1 MIRRII
7 GLCIDNPL
15 MVLVALILSLAGG
28 VWAVKNT
35 PLDAI
40 PDLSANQVI
49 VMTEWPGR
57 GPQVIEDQVTY
68 PLSTN
73 LQGIA
78 HVEAVRASSTFGYSM
93 VQVIFD
99 DNIDNYW
106 ARSRVLEKLNAAQSF
121 LPDGVSPTL
130 GPDGTG
136 VGHVFWYVLQ
146 PSKDNPLDLAELR
159 ELQDYYV
166 RYQLQ
171 SVRGVSEVASVG
183 GFVKEYQIDL
193 VPSKLEAYGVSTRDV
208 VEAVQ
213 ASNAD
218 TGGKIL
224 EQSDIEYFVRGQGY
238 VQSLEDIENIV
249 IRNDERGNPIT
260 IDQLGVVQYGTEL
273 RRGILDENGDGE
285 VVGGVVVMRNGA
297 NAREVIDRVKDRIE
311 DIRHGLPEG
320 VEITSAYDRSEL
332 IDASV
337 QTLTRSLTE
346 EAIVVSLIIL
356 LFLFHARSSL
366 IVLLTLP
373 SAVLIAF
380 IFMKML
386 GISSNIMS
394 LGGIAIAVGVIV
406 DAAIVMV
413 ENAYQKLANRG
424 TDEAIKNLGPISPEE
439 RIQIIKDACKQVG
452 PALFFSMLIIITSFA
467 PVFLL
472 TGQEGK
478 LFTPLAWTKT
488 LTMVS
493 ASILAIT
500 LVPVL
505 MVLLLRGKLRTEDK
519 NPISRWSIGVYTPI
533 LRRALLHPKSVLIG
547 VGLLLVATIP
557 LLTGLSLPIK
567 GQKTALIEPLGSEFM
582 PDLDEGDLL
591 YMPVTL
597 PNISMSEA
605 KRLMQVTD
613 KIIAEHPEVEYVL
626 GKVGRADTAT
636 DPAPPSMLE
645 TTIRLKPRSE
655 WRKGITK
662 DDIVAELDQQL
673 QIPGVSNGWTQPIIN
688 RINMLATGI
697 HTDLGLK
704 IVGNDLE
711 TLGEIAIEAEQIL
724 REIPGATDLYAE
736 RTTDGYYLNI
746 TPNRATLARHGL
758 RIDDVNHIIE
768 TAIGGSAISTRVDGR
783 SRFPIRVRYAQDY
796 RNSIEEIGKVLVT
809 TPDGAQIPLDDLAD
823 LSFDTGPPTIE
834 SEDGQLQ
841 STVILNVRGRDMGGF
856 IQEAK
861 DALEEKLEL
870 PAGYTYNWS
879 GQYEN
884 QQRAKDRLTL
894 LIPLALIVIFLF
906 LYLTF
911 KSIPDALTVMLS
923 VPFALVGGFWLLYA
937 MNLNVSVA
945 VSVGFIALFGLAVE
959 TGVVMLLYL
968 NEALQERIV
977 ARARTQGLSPDEL
990 QPQDIQT
997 LLDADDVHTAALHG
1011 AALRLRPKLMTAAT
1025 TLVGLTPLL
1034 WATGTGS
1041 DFIRPIAVPM
1051 VGGMLSSLVL
1061 VLFVIPIIFDIT
1073 KRRALRRGTLRY
1085 VATDH
1090 A

>member
-7 GLCIDNPL
+7 GLCVDNPL
-15 MVLVALILSLAGG
+15 MVLVALVLGLAAG
-28 VWAVKNT
+28 VWSVRQT

-99 DNIDNYW
+99 DKIDNYW
-106 ARSRVLEKLNAAQSF
+106 ARSRVLEKLNAASAF
-121 LPDGVSPTL
+121 LPPGVTPTL

-136 VGHVFWYVLQ
+136 VGHVYWYVLQ
-146 PSKDNPLDLAELR
+146 PSKEHPLDLAKLR
-159 ELQDYYV
+159 EIQDFYV

-171 SVRGVSEVASVG
+171 SVPGVSEVASVG

-193 VPSKLEAYGVSTRDV
+193 LPQKLEAYGISTRDV
-208 VEAVQ
+208 VEAIQ
-213 ASNAD
+213 DSNAD

-238 VQSLEDIENIV
+238 FQSLEDIEQTV
-249 IRNDERGNPIT
+249 IKVDDRGTPIT
-260 IDQLGVVQYGTEL
+260 VEDVSIVQYGTEL
-273 RRGILDENGDGE
+273 RRGILDENGEGE

-297 NAREVIDRVKDRIE
+297 NAREVINAVKERIQE
-311 DIRHGLPEG
+311 LRHGLPEG
-320 VEITSAYDRSEL
+320 LEIHAAYDRSEL

-346 EAIVVSLIIL
+346 EAIVVTLIIL
-356 LFLFHARSSL
+356 LFLFHLRSSL
-366 IVLLTLP
+366 IVVFTLP
-373 SAVLIAF
+373 AAVLIAF
-380 IFMKML
+380 IFMKLL

-413 ENAYQKLANRG
+413 ENAYQKLAKRG
-424 TDEAIKNLGPISPEE
+424 TEEEIATHGPITPEE
-439 RIQIIKDACKQVG
+439 RIRIIKDACKQVG

-505 MVLLLRGKLRTEDK
+505 MVLLLRGNLRPEHK
-519 NPISRWSIGVYTPI
+519 NPISRWSIALYTPI
-533 LRRALLHPKSVLIG
+533 LRRALLHPRTMLLG
-547 VGLLLVATIP
+547 VLLLFGATIP
-557 LLTGLSLPIK
+557 LFTGLRLTVN
-567 GQKTALIEPLGSEFM
+567 GQTTTLVHPLGSEFM

-597 PNISMSEA
+597 PNISMTEA

-613 KIIAEHPEVEYVL
+613 KIIAAHPEVEYVL
-626 GKVGRADTAT
+626 GKVGRAETAT

-645 TTIRLKPRSE
+645 TTIRLKPRDQ

-662 DDIVAELDQQL
+662 DDIVRELDQAL

-704 IVGNDLE
+704 IVGSDLE
-711 TLGEIAIEAEQIL
+711 VLGELAIEAEQIL
-724 REIPGATDLYAE
+724 RTIPGAKDLYAE

-746 TPNRATLARHGL
+746 TPDRAALARLGL
-758 RIDDVNHIIE
+758 RISDVNHIVE
-768 TAIGGSAISTRVDGR
+768 TAIGGTPVTTSVEGR
-783 SRFPIRVRYAQDY
+783 SRFPVRVRYARDY
-796 RNSIEEIGKVLVT
+796 RDSIEEIEKILLT
-809 TPDGAQIPLDDLAD
+809 TANGAQIPLAD
-823 LSFDTGPPTIE
+823 VAKIEFDTGPPTIE

-841 STVILNVRGRDMGGF
+841 STVILNVRGRDMGSF

-861 DALEEKLEL
+861 QALEQNLEL
-870 PAGYTYNWS
+870 PSGYTYNWS

-884 QQRAKDRLTL
+884 QQRARDRLTM

-911 KSIPDALTVMLS
+911 RNIPDALIVMLS
-923 VPFALVGGFWLLYA
+923 VPFALVGGFWLLA
-937 MNLNVSVA
+937 LMKLNISVA

-968 NEALQERIV
+968 NEALHERI
-977 ARARTQGLSPDEL
+977 AQRCKEHGIAPEAATPDQLQSLLSDE
-990 QPQDIQT
+990 DI
-997 LLDADDVHTAALHG
+997 HTSALEG

-1025 TLVGLTPLL
+1025 TLIGLTPLL
-1034 WATGTGS
+1034 WATGAGS
-1041 DFIRPIAVPM
+1041 DFIRPIAVPL

-1061 VLFVIPIIFDIT
+1061 VLFVIPILFDIG
-1073 KRRALRRGTLRY
+1073 KRRELRRGKLRY
-1085 VATDH
+1085 AAQSHT
-1090 A
+1090 

>member
-1 MIRRII
+1 MIRKII
-7 GLCIDNPL
+7 SVCIDNPL
-15 MVLVALILSLAGG
+15 MVLVALLFSIVAG
-28 VWAVKNT
+28 VWSVKQT

-57 GPQVIEDQVTY
+57 GPQVIEDQITY

-99 DNIDNYW
+99 DATDNYW
-106 ARSRVLEKLNAAQSF
+106 ARTRVLEKLNAASSF
-121 LPDGVSPTL
+121 LPPGVSPTL

-136 VGHVFWYVLQ
+136 VGHIYWYVLH
-146 PSKDNPLDLAELR
+146 PSKENPLDLAQLR
-159 ELQDYYV
+159 ELQDFYV

-193 VPSKLEAYGVSTRDV
+193 LPSKLEALDVSTRDV
-208 VEAVQ
+208 VTAVQ
-213 ASNAD
+213 ESNAD
-218 TGGKIL
+218 AGGKIL

-238 VQSLEDIENIV
+238 FKSLEDIEQTV
-249 IRNDERGNPIT
+249 VKTDDRGTPIT
-260 IDQLGVVQYGTEL
+260 VADVGIVQYGTEL

-285 VVGGVVVMRNGA
+285 VVGGVVVMRNGE
-297 NAREVIDRVKDRIE
+297 NAREVIDRVKERIE
-311 DIRHGLPEG
+311 ELRHGLPEG
-320 VEITSAYDRSEL
+320 VEITAAYDRSEL

-337 QTLTRSLTE
+337 QTLTRSLAE
-346 EAIVVSLIIL
+346 EAIVVTLIIL

-366 IVLLTLP
+366 IVVLTLP
-373 SAVLIAF
+373 VAVLSAF
-380 IFMKML
+380 IFMRMI

-413 ENAYQKLANRG
+413 ENAYQKLAQRG
-424 TDEAIKNLGPISPEE
+424 TDAQTAALGPITPNE
-439 RIQIIKDACKQVG
+439 RVQIIKDACKQVG

-467 PVFLL
+467 PVFML

-505 MVLLLRGKLRTEDK
+505 MVLLLRGTLRPEKK
-519 NPISRWSIGVYTPI
+519 NPISRVTIAMYSPV
-533 LRRALLHPKSVLIG
+533 LRRALRHPRTVIVG
-547 VGLLLVATIP
+547 VLLLFAATIP
-557 LLTGLSLPIK
+557 LFTGLQLTHDGRTTTFVK
-567 GQKTALIEPLGSEFM
+567 PLGSEFM

-597 PNISMSEA
+597 PNISMTEA

-613 KIIAEHPEVEYVL
+613 KIIAAHPEVEYVL
-626 GKVGRADTAT
+626 GKVGRAETAT

-662 DDIVAELDQQL
+662 DDIVRELDEAL

-704 IVGNDLE
+704 IVGADLAI
-711 TLGEIAIEAEQIL
+711 LGDLALEAEQIL
-724 REIPGATDLYAE
+724 RGIPGAKDLYAE

-746 TPNRATLARHGL
+746 TPDRRALARLGL
-758 RIDDVNHIIE
+758 RIQDVNDIIE
-768 TAIGGSAISTRVDGR
+768 TAIGGVAVTTSVEGR
-783 SRFPIRVRYAQDY
+783 SRFPVRVRYAQDERSSLEDI
-796 RNSIEEIGKVLVT
+796 RNILLT
-809 TPDGAQIPLDDLAD
+809 TSAGAQIPLASVAD
-823 LSFDTGPPTIE
+823 VAFDTGPPTIE

-841 STVILNVRGRDMGGF
+841 STVILNVRGRDIGSF
-856 IQEAK
+856 IAEAK
-861 DALEEKLEL
+861 QALEDQLEL

-884 QQRAKDRLTL
+884 QQRARDRLTL
-894 LIPLALIVIFLF
+894 LIPLALALIFLF

-911 KSIPDALTVMLS
+911 RSIPDALIVMLS
-923 VPFALVGGFWLLYA
+923 VPFALIGGFWLLA
-937 MNLNVSVA
+937 FMKLNMSVA
-945 VSVGFIALFGLAVE
+945 VAVGFIALFGLAVE

-968 NEALQERIV
+968 NEALHEQIA
-977 ARARTQGLSPDEL
+977 ARCRHQQLDPSTLTSAEL
-990 QPQDIQT
+990 QT
-997 LLDADDVHTAALHG
+997 LLSADDIHEAALHG
-1011 AALRLRPKLMTAAT
+1011 ATLRLRPKLMTAAT

-1061 VLFVIPIIFDIT
+1061 VLFVIPILFDVD

-1085 VATDH
+1085 SPH
-1090 A
+1090 AHT

>member
-1 MIRRII
+1 MIRKLIDR
-7 GLCIDNPL
+7 CIDNPL
-15 MVLVALILSLAGG
+15 LVLVALVLALAAG
-28 VWAVKNT
+28 VWSVRHT

-99 DNIDNYW
+99 DKIDNYW
-106 ARSRVLEKLNAAQSF
+106 ARSRVLEKLNAASGF
-121 LPDGVSPTL
+121 LPPGVSPTL

-136 VGHVFWYVLQ
+136 VGHIFWYVLQ
-146 PSKDNPLDLAELR
+146 PSKDHPLDLVQLR
-159 ELQDYYV
+159 EIQDYYI

-171 SVRGVSEVASVG
+171 SVPGVSEVASVG

-193 VPSKLEAYGVSTRDV
+193 LPSKLEAFGVSTQDV
-208 VEAVQ
+208 VEAIQ
-213 ASNAD
+213 DANAD

-224 EQSDIEYFVRGQGY
+224 EQNDIEYFVRGQGY
-238 VQSLEDIENIV
+238 FQSLEDIEQTV
-249 IRNDERGNPIT
+249 IKTDDRGTPVTVEDVSI
-260 IDQLGVVQYGTEL
+260 VQYGTEL
-273 RRGILDENGDGE
+273 RRGILDENGEGE

-297 NAREVIDRVKDRIE
+297 NAREVIDAVKDRIE
-311 DIRHGLPEG
+311 ELRHGLPDG
-320 VEITSAYDRSEL
+320 LEIHAAYDRSEL

-346 EAIVVSLIIL
+346 EAIVVTLIIL
-356 LFLFHARSSL
+356 LFLFHVRSSI
-366 IVLLTLP
+366 IVVLTLP
-373 SAVLIAF
+373 AAVLIAF

-406 DAAIVMV
+406 DTAIVMV
-413 ENAYQKLANRG
+413 ENAYQKLAQRG
-424 TDEAIKNLGPISPEE
+424 TDEETGQPVVIAANE
-439 RIQIIKDACKQVG
+439 RIRIIKDACKQVG

-488 LTMVS
+488 LTMIS

-500 LVPVL
+500 LVPAL
-505 MVLLLRGKLRTEDK
+505 MVLLLRGNLRPEHK
-519 NPISRWSIGVYTPI
+519 NPISRWSIALYSPV
-533 LRRALLHPKSVLIG
+533 LRRALTHPRIVLTG
-547 VGLLLVATIP
+547 VVFLFVATIP
-557 LLTGLSLPIK
+557 LFTGLHLNVG
-567 GQKTALIEPLGSEFM
+567 GQTTTIIRPLGSEFM

-613 KIIAEHPEVEYVL
+613 KIIAAHPEVEYVL
-626 GKVGRADTAT
+626 GKVGRAETAT

-662 DDIVAELDQQL
+662 EDIVRELDQSL

-704 IVGNDLE
+704 IVGSDLQI
-711 TLGEIAIEAEQIL
+711 LGDLALEAEQIL
-724 REIPGATDLYAE
+724 RTIPGAKDLYAE
-736 RTTDGYYLNI
+736 RTTDGYYVNI
-746 TPNRATLARHGL
+746 TPDRRALARVGL
-758 RIDDVNHIIE
+758 RISDVNHIVE
-768 TAIGGSAISTRVDGR
+768 TAIGGVAVTTSVEGR
-783 SRFPIRVRYAQDY
+783 SRFPVRVRYARDF
-796 RNSIEEIGKVLVT
+796 RDSVEEIEQILLT
-809 TPDGAQIPLDDLAD
+809 TPNGAQVPLVDVAEIRL
-823 LSFDTGPPTIE
+823 DTGPPTIE

-841 STVILNVRGRDMGGF
+841 STVILNVRGRDMGSF
-856 IQEAK
+856 IHEAK
-861 DALEEKLEL
+861 QALEQQLEL

-884 QQRAKDRLTL
+884 QQRARDRLTL

-911 KSIPDALTVMLS
+911 RSIPDALIVMLS
-923 VPFALVGGFWLLYA
+923 VPFALVGGFWLLA
-937 MNLNVSVA
+937 MMKLNMSVA

-968 NEALQERIV
+968 NEALHERI
-977 ARARTQGLSPDEL
+977 ARACKQNGVDPRVVTPTEL
-990 QPQDIQT
+990 QSLVSAEDIH
-997 LLDADDVHTAALHG
+997 AAALEG
-1011 AALRLRPKLMTAAT
+1011 ATLRLRPKLMTAAT
-1025 TLVGLTPLL
+1025 TLIGLTPLL

-1061 VLFVIPIIFDIT
+1061 VLFVIPILFDIG
-1073 KRRALRRGTLRY
+1073 KRRELRRGALRY
-1085 VATDH
+1085 VQNSHT
-1090 A
+1090 

>member
-7 GLCIDNPL
+7 DACIDNPL
-15 MVLVALILSLAGG
+15 VILVLLVISLAAG
-28 VWAVKNT
+28 VWSVRHT

-68 PLSTN
+68 PLATN

-99 DNIDNYW
+99 ERTDNYW
-106 ARSRVLEKLNAAQSF
+106 ARSRVLEKLNSASAF

-136 VGHVFWYVLQ
+136 VGHIFWYVLQ
-146 PSKDNPLDLAELR
+146 PSKDNPLDLGELR
-159 ELQDYYV
+159 EIQDYYV

-193 VPSKLEAYGVSTRDV
+193 EPSKLESYGVSTQEV
-208 VEAVQ
+208 VEAVKS
-213 ASNAD
+213 SNAD

-224 EQSDIEYFVRGQGY
+224 EQSDIEYYVRGQGY
-238 VQSLEDIENIV
+238 FQTLEDIEQV
-249 IRNDERGNPIT
+249 VVKTDDRGTPIT
-260 IDQLGVVQYGTEL
+260 VDDLGFVQLGTEL
-273 RRGILDENGDGE
+273 RRGILDQNGEGE

-297 NAREVIDRVKDRIE
+297 NAREVIDAVKDRIDE
-311 DIRHGLPEG
+311 LRHGLPEG
-320 VEITSAYDRSEL
+320 LELVTAYDRSEL

-337 QTLTRSLTE
+337 RSLTRSLSE
-346 EAIVVSLIIL
+346 EALIVSMIIL
-356 LFLFHARSSL
+356 LFLFHFRSSL
-366 IVLLTLP
+366 IVVLTLP
-373 SAVLIAF
+373 TAVLIAF
-380 IFMKML
+380 IFMRAL
-386 GISSNIMS
+386 DISSNIMS

-406 DAAIVMV
+406 DASVVMV
-413 ENAYQKLANRG
+413 ENAYQKLAQRSAPEQVE
-424 TDEAIKNLGPISPEE
+424 TLGPVGPAE
-439 RIQIIKDACKQVG
+439 RIEIIKDACKQVG
-452 PALFFSMLIIITSFA
+452 PALFFSMMIIITSFA

-505 MVLLLRGKLRTEDK
+505 MVLLLRGRLRPESQ
-519 NPISRWSIGVYTPI
+519 NPVSRISIALYTPVLQSA
-533 LRRALLHPKSVLIG
+533 LRHPRIVLLG
-547 VGLLLVATIP
+547 TALLLVGTIP
-557 LLTGLSLPIK
+557 LLTGLHWTTD
-567 GQKTALIEPLGSEFM
+567 GKTTTYIEAIGSEFM
-582 PDLDEGDLL
+582 PNLDEGDLL

-613 KIIAEHPEVEYVL
+613 KIIAAHPEVEYVL
-626 GKVGRADTAT
+626 GKVGRANTAT

-662 DDIVAELDQQL
+662 NDIIAELDASL

-704 IVGNDLE
+704 IVGRDLKV
-711 TLGEIAIEAEQIL
+711 LGELSIEAERLL
-724 REIPGATDLYAE
+724 RDIPGAEDLYAE

-746 TPNRATLARHGL
+746 TPDRAALARLGL
-758 RIDDVNHIIE
+758 TIEDVNHITE
-768 TAIGGSAISTRVDGR
+768 TAVGGTPVTTVVDGR
-783 SRFPIRVRYAQDY
+783 SRFPVRVRYARDY
-796 RNSIEEIGKVLVT
+796 RDSIEEIRKILLT
-809 TPDGAQIPLDDLAD
+809 TPTGAQIPLDDVAD
-823 LSFDTGPPTIE
+823 LSFDTGPPTII

-841 STVILNVRGRDMGGF
+841 STVILNVRGRDMGSF
-856 IQEAK
+856 INEAK
-861 DALEEKLEL
+861 QVLEDHLEM

-884 QQRAKDRLTL
+884 QERAKSRLTML
-894 LIPLALIVIFLF
+894 VPLALVLILLFLF
-906 LYLTF
+906 LIFRNITD
-911 KSIPDALTVMLS
+911 SIMVMLS
-923 VPFALVGGFWLLYA
+923 VPFALIGGFWLLWA
-937 MNLNVSVA
+937 MNLNLSVA
-945 VSVGFIALFGLAVE
+945 VTVGFIALFGLAVE

-968 NEALQERIV
+968 NEALSETIV
-977 ARARTQGLSPDEL
+977 QKSDEAG
-990 QPQDIQT
+990 IST
-997 LLDADDVHTAALHG
+997 DDLTPAALQHLLSASDIHRAALNG
-1011 AALRLRPKLMTAAT
+1011 AALRLRPKLMTAST
-1025 TLVGLTPLL
+1025 TLIGLTPLL
-1034 WATGTGS
+1034 WAVDVGS

-1051 VGGMLSSLVL
+1051 VGGMISSVVL

-1073 KRRALRRGTLRY
+1073 RRWKLRRGTLHY
-1085 VATDH
+1085 VPTDH
-1090 A
+1090 S